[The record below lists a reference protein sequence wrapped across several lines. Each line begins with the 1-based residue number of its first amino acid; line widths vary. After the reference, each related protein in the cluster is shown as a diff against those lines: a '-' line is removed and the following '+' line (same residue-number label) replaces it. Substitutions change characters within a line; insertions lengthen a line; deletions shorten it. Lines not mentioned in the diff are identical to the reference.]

1 MATDDTETVT
11 AALAERYRRFA
22 SEEAHGSSPLYE
34 ALSNHV
40 AESPALLG
48 FLARFPAELQQ
59 PNLFLAAV
67 RHVAGTPSGPDDL
80 EEMVERHGAGIART
94 MRSRT
99 TQTNE
104 SGRCAAL
111 LPVLS
116 AISGPIALLE
126 VGAAAGL
133 CLLPDKYG
141 YDYGRLTIDAPDDTR
156 ATAPVLRCEA
166 TANAPLPQSPTAV
179 AWRAGLDLNP
189 RSVHSADDMAWLET
203 LVWPEQ
209 EARLAQLRSAASVAR
224 MVDPGVIRGD
234 LRTDLKALASR
245 APADVTLVVFHTA
258 VLAYVTS
265 QDDRDAFAHACR
277 ELGATWVCN
286 EFPYVYPWIGE
297 KLRGPHRKG
306 MFLLSVDEQPVAWT
320 APHGQRIEW
329 L

>member
-1 MATDDTETVT
+1 MDASETAS

-22 SEEAHGSSPLYE
+22 AEEARGSSPLYE

-40 AESPALLG
+40 AERPALLG

-67 RHVAGTPSGPDDL
+67 RHVAGTPSGPENL
-80 EEMVERHGAGIART
+80 EDIVARRGADIGRT

-104 SGRCAAL
+104 PGRCAAL

-116 AISGPIALLE
+116 AIPGPIALLE

-141 YDYGRLTIDAPDDTR
+141 YDYGRLEIGAPDDTR
-156 ATAPVLRCEA
+156 GVAPVLRCEA
-166 TANAPLPQSPTAV
+166 SADAPLPRTLPAV

-189 RSVHSADDMAWLET
+189 RSVHVADDMAWLET

-209 EARLAQLRSAASVAR
+209 AARLARLRSAAAVAR

-245 APADVTLVVFHTA
+245 APADATLVVFHTA

-265 QDDRDAFAHACR
+265 QDDRDAFARACR
-277 ELGATWVCN
+277 ELGATWICN
-286 EFPYVYPWIGE
+286 EFPSVYPWIGA
-297 KLRGPHRKG
+297 KVRGPHRKG
-306 MFLLSVDEQPVAWT
+306 MFLLSVDAQPVAWT